1 MKFDIIIIGGG
12 LGGLTAGA
20 KLSRE
25 GKKVLLIEQHDR
37 PGGCATTFKRGDYT
51 MEVGL
56 HEMDGP
62 SPSDIK
68 TKLFNELDVFKN
80 VSFLEIPEFYHFISG
95 RTEIT
100 IPHYPEKA
108 AEILKEAFPEEKDG
122 IDSFYSYILYPK
134 KRVVEADAPKDK
146 SLGEFLDSIIRNE
159 TLKFALL
166 GNLGYF
172 HDDPYSLSLGYYSA
186 AQLRYLNNG
195 GSFIKGGSQQL
206 SNYLAA
212 YINKHGGE
220 VILNHMVTGFIIE
233 DEKLLG
239 VTYRK
244 KRSPDPDIMRAY
256 GDDIIVNSSVPGLAE
271 LLPEKEGAILKNEI
285 GSQKPGASLLTVYF
299 GFKNYLRNIGHKHYC
314 IFVYDESVKSQANI
328 LKNNKGDYNK
338 RNFTFIDYGQIDSQ
352 LAPEGKSTGALCCTD
367 YLSDWENLTEEEYKS
382 KKDEVAG
389 IFLGRLEK
397 LIPGI
402 SAETDYYEVGT
413 PRTVKRYTLN
423 PEGAVYGFEQRPFK
437 QAININKIFD
447 NLHIASAWGRTGG
460 GFSGAI
466 YGGYLCAINILRKR
480 PVSRSV

>member
-1 MKFDIIIIGGG
+1 MKYDVIIIGGG

-100 IPHYPEKA
+100 IPHHPEKA
-108 AEILKEAFPEEKDG
+108 AEILKEAFHEEKDG

-146 SLGEFLDSIIRNE
+146 SLGEFLDSIIHNE

-186 AQLRYLNNG
+186 AQVRYLNNG
-195 GSFIKGGSQQL
+195 ATFIRGGSQQL
-206 SNYLAA
+206 SNHLAS
-212 YINKHGGE
+212 YINEHGGE

-233 DEKLLG
+233 NAKLLG

-244 KRSPDPDIMRAY
+244 KRDSDPDILSAF
-256 GDDIIVNSSVPGLAE
+256 GDDIIVNSSVPGLVD
-271 LLPEKEGAILKNEI
+271 LLPEKEGAMLKNEI
-285 GSQKPGASLLTVYF
+285 GRQEPGASLLTVYF

-314 IFVYDESVKSQANI
+314 IFVYDESVKSQADI

-338 RNFTFIDYGQIDSQ
+338 RNFTFVDYGQVDSQ
-352 LAPEGKSTGALCCTD
+352 LAPAGKSTGALCCTD
-367 YLSDWENLTEEEYKS
+367 YLSDWENLTEEKYKS
-382 KKDEVAG
+382 RKDEVAG
-389 IFLGRLEK
+389 VFLGRLEK

-402 SAETDYYEVGT
+402 SAETDYFEVGT

-423 PEGAVYGFEQRPFK
+423 PAGAVYGFEQRPFK
-437 QAININKIFD
+437 QAIDINKIFD
-447 NLHIASAWGRTGG
+447 NLHIASAWGKTGG

-480 PVSRSV
+480 PVSRPA